1 VSVETTLGRRSRKEA
16 PGGSEPQFV
25 TAILP
30 WVVAGGAL
38 LFFLAT
44 LNHWVSLSSLPEVAR
59 LSGWIWQ
66 PELFAPVTWLVTLPL
81 RALPLKAIPLAL
93 NFVAA
98 LCAVLTLALL
108 ARSVA
113 ILPHDRTHEQR
124 LRARPPSFLLSMRFA
139 WLPPVFAAL
148 VCALQLSFWENATS
162 ASSPDPPLGSGLEIL
177 NVLVF
182 AYIIRCLLEFRL
194 EPRDSWLMK
203 AAFVYGLSITN
214 NWGMVPFLP
223 IMVAALVWLKGLEF
237 FNVQFLVRIFLWG
250 LLGLSLFLLLPLVHS
265 RSDAL
270 PLPFWYALK
279 THLASQKTIIGSVF
293 SKFNLLHADRP
304 LWILS
309 IFSLLPILL
318 VAIRWPSYF
327 GDTSKLGITIS
338 TIGFHIV
345 HAFLLLFCLWVAFDP
360 PLSPRAHPFS
370 EGYGM
375 SFLPLYYLGAL
386 TIGYFAGY
394 FLLIFTVPAPETR
407 PNLSRPN
414 ELLRNIN
421 RAVAAAVWILFVLTP
436 TLLVLKN
443 LPQIRLTNGRQLPE
457 FASVLGRGLP
467 TTNAIVLSDDRRRG
481 LLLQSAMAQRGL
493 GKGMVFVDTA
503 SLQFPEYHRYL
514 KRQHPKQWPITF
526 PRNENRIIDSIPIL
540 QIVASLTLSNQVFY
554 LHPSFGYYFERLYA
568 EPHGL
573 AYRLD
578 LAPTNSLIV
587 PRISPELLQTNKTY
601 WSEAERL
608 SILPLVAAVG
618 PSATGTNRTLLDR
631 LLGAVHVKKEPNRE
645 ASVLALSCSRSLN
658 AWGVDLQKSGDLETA
673 ARQFELAQKLNPDN
687 VAAKINLDC
696 NRNLRTGRKSD
707 AAFPK
712 FIQDA
717 FGKFSD
723 WEPVLTE
730 DGPFDEPR
738 ICYDQGLL
746 YMKNS
751 LYRQAANLFDRVR
764 FLDPGNLA
772 ARVWLA
778 QVCVMN
784 RLGDEALGI
793 VKGIREQPDVLPIAR
808 TNESAVLF
816 VEASAH
822 LVGDDSEG
830 AQACIDRALAKY
842 GEDLPLLATAT
853 KAYMDFQRFSNAV
866 PLLDR
871 QLKLRPDDPRLLL
884 NKGFS
889 LLQLDE
895 FDPAIAAF
903 NSALKLDTNA
913 TSEVHETA
921 LLDRS
926 IAYVRSGN
934 LADSQRDLELLE
946 KSHPD
951 AYPVKYWLGEI
962 FYRKSD
968 TNSAIRCYQLY
979 LSKAPTNTQEAS
991 VVLKRMHELKP
1002 GFPRTF

>member
-1 VSVETTLGRRSRKEA
+1 MSVETTLGRRSKKETI
-16 PGGSEPQFV
+16 GGSEPQFV
-25 TAILP
+25 PVILP

-38 LFFLAT
+38 LVFLVT
-44 LNHWVSLSSLPEVAR
+44 LNRWVSYSSLPEVAR

-66 PELFAPVTWLVTLPL
+66 PDLFAPLTWLVTLPL
-81 RALPLKAIPLAL
+81 RALPLKAIPVAL

-124 LRARPPSFLLSMRFA
+124 QRARPPFFLLSMRHG
-139 WLPPVFAAL
+139 WMPPILAVL
-148 VCALQLSFWENATS
+148 VCALQLSFWENAT
-162 ASSPDPPLGSGLEIL
+162 AATSPDPPLGSGLEIL
-177 NVLVF
+177 NVLLF
-182 AYIIRCLLEFRL
+182 AYIVRCLLEFRIDA
-194 EPRDSWLMK
+194 RDSWLMK
-203 AAFVYGLSITN
+203 ASFAYGLAVTN

-223 IMVAALVWLKGLEF
+223 IMVTALVWLKGLEF

-279 THLASQKTIIGSVF
+279 THLASQKAILGSVF
-293 SKFNLLHADRP
+293 SKYNLLHADRP

-309 IFSLLPILL
+309 LFSLLPVLL

-327 GDTSKLGITIS
+327 GDTSKLGIAIT
-338 TIGFHIV
+338 TVAFHVV
-345 HAFLLLFCLWVAFDP
+345 HAFLFLFCIWAAFDS
-360 PLSPRAHPFS
+360 PLSPRAHSFS
-370 EGYGM
+370 EGYGL
-375 SFLPLYYLGAL
+375 SFLPLCYLGAL
-386 TIGYFAGY
+386 SIGYFAGY
-394 FLLIFTVPAPETR
+394 FLLIFTSPMPETR
-407 PNLSRPN
+407 PGVTRPN
-414 ELLRNIN
+414 EMQRTIN
-421 RAVAAAVWILFVLTP
+421 GVVAVALWILFAATP

-443 LPQIRLTNGRQLPE
+443 LPQIRTTNGRQLRE
-457 FASVLGRGLP
+457 FASLLGQGLP
-467 TTNAIVLSDDRRRG
+467 TTNTVLLSDDRRRG

-493 GKGMVFVDTA
+493 GQGMVFVDTA

-514 KRQHPKQWPITF
+514 KRHYPRQWPIIF
-526 PRNENRIIDSIPIL
+526 PKNENRIIDSIPIL

-573 AYRLD
+573 TYRLD
-578 LAPTNSLIV
+578 LAPTNSLLV
-587 PRISPELLQTNKTY
+587 PRISPELLVTNKVF
-601 WSEAERL
+601 WAEAQRR
-608 SILPLVAAVG
+608 SILPLLSAVG
-618 PSATGTNRTLLDR
+618 PSATGTNRTLLER
-631 LLGAVHVKKEPNRE
+631 VLAAMHVKKEQNRD
-645 ASVLALSCSRSLN
+645 ASLLAWTCSRSLN
-658 AWGVDLQKSGDLETA
+658 ASGVDFQKAGELQTA
-673 ARQFELAQKLNPDN
+673 ARQFELSQELNPDN

-696 NRNLRTGRKSD
+696 NRNLRAGRKSD

-730 DGPFDEPR
+730 NGPFDEPR
-738 ICYDQGLL
+738 ICYDQGILF
-746 YMKNS
+746 MRNS

-764 FLDPGNLA
+764 FLEPENLA
-772 ARVWLA
+772 TRVWLA
-778 QVCVMN
+778 QVSVMN
-784 RLGDEALGI
+784 RMADDALR
-793 VKGIREQPDVLPIAR
+793 VVQEIRAHPELVPIAK
-808 TNESAVLF
+808 TNEPAVMF
-816 VEASAH
+816 VEASAY
-822 LVGDDSEG
+822 LVRDDTEG
-830 AQACIDRALAKY
+830 AQACVERSLGKY
-842 GEDLPLLATAT
+842 GEDAGLLATAT
-853 KAYMDFQRFSNAV
+853 KVYMDFQRFSNAV

-871 QLKLRPDDPRLLL
+871 QLKQKPDDPRLVL
-884 NKGFS
+884 NKGFA

-895 FDPAIAAF
+895 FDRAIAAF
-903 NSALKLDTNA
+903 NRSLQLETNL

-934 LADSQRDLELLE
+934 LDDSQRDLELLE
-946 KSHPD
+946 KAHPE
-951 AYPVKYWLGEI
+951 AYAVKYWLGEI

-968 TNSAIRCYQLY
+968 TNAAIRCYQLY
-979 LSKAPTNTQEAS
+979 LSKAPTNTHEAS
-991 VVLKRMHELKP
+991 IVNKRLKELKP
-1002 GFPRTF
+1002 GYPRTF